1 VKLSLSIHRWLH
13 RKKLSRKSMRGGF
26 LHSKLGDRILDK
38 SLWRATPDSI
48 ARAWLIGMP
57 ITMIPFLPGQ
67 SIIASVLGFTFRANL
82 LVCIGLQ
89 YLSNPFTAVVQLPAC
104 FFIGRLIQGNLP
116 STVWDEVIQRD
127 WEFLLTHPTHLARD
141 LIPLFLGSIILGA
154 AIGVIGYLLILNWGR
169 RHAEKLA
176 RKKAA
181 MAK

>member
-57 ITMIPFLPGQ
+57 VTMIPFLPGQ
-67 SIIASVLGFTFRANL
+67 SIIAGVLGSMFRANL

-89 YLSNPFTAVVQLPAC
+89 FLSNFGTAVIQLPLC
-104 FFIGRLIQGNLP
+104 FFVGRLVQGNRP
-116 STVWDEVIQRD
+116 STVWDEVSARD
-127 WEFLLTHPTHLARD
+127 WKSVFEHPAQLAGE

>member
-1 VKLSLSIHRWLH
+1 
-13 RKKLSRKSMRGGF
+13 MRGGF

-67 SIIASVLGFTFRANL
+67 SIIAAILGFTFRANL

-89 YLSNPFTAVVQLPAC
+89 YLSNFGTAVIQLPIC
-104 FFIGRLIQGNLP
+104 FFVGRLIQGNRP
-116 STVWDEVIQRD
+116 STVWNEVAQRD
-127 WEFLLTHPTHLARD
+127 WKSVFEHPSQFARD

-154 AIGVIGYLLILNWGR
+154 AIGVIGYLLILSWGR
-169 RHAEKLA
+169 RHAETLA

>member
-13 RKKLSRKSMRGGF
+13 RKKLSRKSMRGSF

-38 SLWRATPDSI
+38 ALWRATPDSI

-67 SIIASVLGFTFRANL
+67 SIIAGVIGFYFRANL
-82 LVCIGLQ
+82 LVCIALQ
-89 YLSNPFTAVVQLPAC
+89 FLSNFGTALIQLPVC
-104 FFIGRLIQGNLP
+104 FFVGRVIEGNRP
-116 STVWDEVIQRD
+116 SEIWGEAMNRD
-127 WEFLLTHPTHLARD
+127 WGLYFKKPHLLAGD
-141 LIPLFLGSIILGA
+141 LIPLFLGAIVVGLFLG
-154 AIGVIGYLLILNWGR
+154 VTGYFLIVNWGR
-169 RHAEKLA
+169 RHAEKIA

>member
-57 ITMIPFLPGQ
+57 VTMIPFLPGQ
-67 SIIASVLGFTFRANL
+67 SIIAALLGFTFRANL

-89 YLSNPFTAVVQLPAC
+89 YLSNLGTAVVQLPIC
-104 FFIGRLIQGNLP
+104 FFVGRLVQGNSP
-116 STVWDEVIQRD
+116 ATVWDEVAERD
-127 WEFLLTHPTHLARD
+127 WKSVIEHPTSLARD